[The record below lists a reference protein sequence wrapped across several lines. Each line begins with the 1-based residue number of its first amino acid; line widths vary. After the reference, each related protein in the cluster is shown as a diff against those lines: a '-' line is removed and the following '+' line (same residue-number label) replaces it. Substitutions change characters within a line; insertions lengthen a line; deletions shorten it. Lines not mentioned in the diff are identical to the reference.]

1 MYVSCKH
8 HLYLEVSDTGTI
20 KLNFPGLEVEELVE
34 TCALDVADRGGLSLE
49 DTGPLIN
56 VTRERIR
63 QIEAQALAALPRDQL
78 QELVDGEG
86 ARGRRHLPVLPPAP
100 PKPQRP
106 VPPPPPAAPSGYV
119 PRRGAHDRAAILTL
133 LETGPRR
140 LWELAEGSSSYK
152 EAITR
157 QLRRLLADELV
168 ERIAPGLY
176 ALRARSA
183 AE

>member
-1 MYVSCKH
+1 VY
-8 HLYLEVSDTGTI
+8 
-20 KLNFPGLEVEELVE
+20 P
-34 TCALDVADRGGLSLE
+34 AL
-49 DTGPLIN
+49 
-56 VTRERIR
+56 
-63 QIEAQALAALPRDQL
+63 
-78 QELVDGEG
+78 
-86 ARGRRHLPVLPPAP
+86 
-100 PKPQRP
+100 
-106 VPPPPPAAPSGYV
+106 PPPPPAAPSGYV

-152 EAITR
+152 EAIVR
-157 QLRRLLADELV
+157 QLRKLLADGLV